1 MAQTVS
7 AIFDTYADASAAVL
21 RLRDAGFAES
31 AISITSNDQSV
42 DRSGFGDYRYNE
54 SPDSAGPAATGAAM
68 GTIAGGAAGLMTGLG
83 LIAIPGVGPLVAAGW
98 LAATLVGA
106 GAGGAA
112 GGLVGALTGAGTS
125 EDEAHAYAE
134 GVRRGGSLVSVRV
147 PNEEA
152 GNRALD
158 VLNQGS
164 YDLGER
170 TQTWRDDGWTG
181 RYI

>member
-21 RLRDAGFAES
+21 RLRDAGFADS
-31 AISITSNDQSV
+31 AIAITSNDRTF
-42 DRSGFGDYRYNE
+42 DRSNLGDYRYNE
-54 SPDSAGPAATGAAM
+54 SPDNAGPAATGAAM

-98 LAATLVGA
+98 LASTLVGA

-112 GGLVGALTGAGTS
+112 GGLVGAIAGTGAS
-125 EDEAHAYAE
+125 EDDAHAYAE
-134 GVRRGGSLVSVRV
+134 GIRRGGTLVSVRV

-164 YDLGER
+164 YNLSER
-170 TQTWRDDGWTG
+170 SRTWRDDGWTG
-181 RYI
+181 RYM